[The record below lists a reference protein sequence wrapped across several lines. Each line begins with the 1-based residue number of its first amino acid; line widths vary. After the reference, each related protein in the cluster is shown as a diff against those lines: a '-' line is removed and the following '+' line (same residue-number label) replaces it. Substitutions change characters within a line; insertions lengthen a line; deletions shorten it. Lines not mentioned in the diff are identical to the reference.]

1 MESGSSSTS
10 SLVDSGAGGDENVND
25 NLRNAV
31 RDILKK
37 DLKIYRN
44 ISSPGRSISQTGRV
58 QANVKR
64 GKISIDMVPS
74 IKCVRTPEFGTL

>member
-64 GKISIDMVPS
+64 GKISIWYHP
-74 IKCVRTPEFGTL
+74 